1 MLISQSAP
9 HPAVL
14 PSQGA
19 SKHATE
25 VVTPQASHATQH
37 PIVQVQDSK
46 VPDSQALDSKAPDS
60 KVKEAVDVANRFMK
74 TLSQNLEFSI
84 DADTNKTVVKVIDT
98 TTNEVVKQFPSQEM
112 LDIARALDRL
122 QGVLHK
128 TKA

>member
-9 HPAVL
+9 HPAAL
-14 PSQGA
+14 PSQGT

-25 VVTPQASHATQH
+25 VVTPQASHPTQN
-37 PIVQVQDSK
+37 PITQVQDSK
-46 VPDSQALDSKAPDS
+46 TQDSSNQNS
-60 KVKEAVDVANRFMK
+60 KVTEAIDVANRFMK
-74 TLSQNLEFSI
+74 TISQNLEFSI
-84 DADTNKTVVKVIDT
+84 DDETNKTVVKVVDA

-128 TKA
+128 TQA